1 MVSESKKTEVSVD
14 DVMCAAAAAAAEAAE
29 AAVVAP
35 YVGINFWFITQ
46 NGWLIN
52 SLINVFMIFFGK
64 ISENDGRNL
73 HICSNIQ

>member
-46 NGWLIN
+46 NG
-52 SLINVFMIFFGK
+52 
-64 ISENDGRNL
+64 
-73 HICSNIQ
+73 